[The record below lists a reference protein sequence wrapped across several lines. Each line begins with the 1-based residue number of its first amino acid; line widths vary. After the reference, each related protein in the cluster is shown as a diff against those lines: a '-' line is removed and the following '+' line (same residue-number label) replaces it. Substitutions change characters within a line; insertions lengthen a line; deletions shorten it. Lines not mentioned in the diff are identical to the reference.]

1 MIGQLSQAS
10 VCVVDNEE
18 EDYRPLLSALN
29 DLHIGCV
36 HFKGDNPDELPTAPL
51 SSVRLVFQDL
61 HLTADTGKNAAS
73 HAANVF
79 CKLVSTDTAPV
90 VVVIWSKYA
99 ADPVAEGDVPPE
111 DQRSEAKL
119 FCETLE
125 AAEPAFA
132 ERLIYIEMPK
142 LKPGDRPDDW
152 VARLKRD
159 IAAHL
164 KDRESVEALWQWES
178 MVCAAGVG
186 ISSDMTS
193 IAHDATA
200 DNEAS
205 LSDGLRIAMQVLV
218 GSQAGG
224 TVSPASAPSQLNS
237 ALTQLLVDHLEHASV
252 DHLGVHGAW
261 LAAET
266 PGDVLPV
273 VSPRLNALF
282 LTARADPEDTPLLPG
297 TVYAVRQPGQFGAT
311 FGNEV
316 DGLKLACFSAS
327 VESPSWNDW
336 TTQTRPVLV
345 ELSPTCDVANNKRYT
360 AILLA
365 GLIVPATLGVRIHKG
380 DPCWSLPTFGLRWP
394 GDDFAVQDASL
405 VFCSRFQATVGQDS
419 VPTWMAPWFRLRE
432 LPTSALRN
440 WRAASASRIG
450 YVSVRT

>member
-1 MIGQLSQAS
+1 MIGELAQAS
-10 VCVVDNEE
+10 VCVVDNDEG
-18 EDYRPLLSALN
+18 DYRPLLSALN

-36 HFKGDNPDELPTAPL
+36 HFKGNNLDDLPTAPL

-79 CKLVSTDTAPV
+79 RRLVSTDTAPV

-111 DQRSEAKL
+111 EQKSEAKL

-125 AAEPAFA
+125 TAAPAFA
-132 ERLIYIEMPK
+132 ERLIYIQMPK
-142 LKPGDRPDDW
+142 LKQGERPDNW
-152 VARLKRD
+152 VDQLKRD
-159 IAAHL
+159 IATHVEG
-164 KDRESVEALWQWES
+164 KESVEALWQWES
-178 MVCAAGVG
+178 MVRAAGVG
-186 ISSDMTS
+186 ISGDMTL

-218 GSQAGG
+218 HSQAGG
-224 TVSPASAPSQLNS
+224 TLSPTNAPSQLNS
-237 ALTQLLVDHLEHASV
+237 ALTQLLVDRLEHASV
-252 DHLGVHGAW
+252 DRLGVHGAW
-261 LAAET
+261 LTDEP

-273 VSPRLNALF
+273 VNPRLNALF
-282 LTARADPEDTPLLPG
+282 LTAHASPEDTPFSPG
-297 TVYAVRQPGQFGAT
+297 TVYAIRQPDQFTVT
-311 FGNEV
+311 FGNGV
-316 DGLKLACFSAS
+316 NGLKLECFSAG
-327 VESPSWNDW
+327 VESPNWNDW
-336 TTQTRPVLV
+336 RTQTRPVLV

-365 GLIVPATLGVRIHKG
+365 GLIVPARLASRIHKG
-380 DPCWSLPTFGLRWP
+380 APFWPLPTFRLRWP
-394 GDDFAVQDASL
+394 NDDFAVQDVSL
-405 VFCSRFQATVGQDS
+405 VFCSRFQATLGQDML
-419 VPTWMAPWFRLRE
+419 PTWMAPWFRLRE

-450 YVSVRT
+450 YVSAK

>member
-36 HFKGDNPDELPTAPL
+36 HFRGDNPDELPTAPL

-79 CKLVSTDTAPV
+79 CRLVPTDTAPV
-90 VVVIWSKYA
+90 VVVIWSKYG

-111 DQRSEAKL
+111 EQRSEAEL
-119 FCETLE
+119 FCKTLE

-142 LKPGDRPDDW
+142 LTLGDRPGDW
-152 VARLKRD
+152 VAQLKRD

-164 KDRESVEALWQWES
+164 KGRESVEALWQWES

-186 ISSDMTS
+186 ISSEMTL
-193 IAHDATA
+193 IAQHATVG
-200 DNEAS
+200 NEAS

-224 TVSPASAPSQLNS
+224 TVPPASAPSQLNS

-252 DHLGVHGAW
+252 DHLGVHSAW
-261 LAAET
+261 LAEEAPRE
-266 PGDVLPV
+266 VLPA

-282 LTARADPEDTPLLPG
+282 LTARADPEDTPFVPG
-297 TVYAVRQPGQFGAT
+297 TVYAIKELGQFAAA
-311 FGNEV
+311 FGNDVES
-316 DGLKLACFSAS
+316 LKLACCSVN
-327 VESPSWNDW
+327 VESRYWNDW
-336 TTQTRPVLV
+336 TTRTRPVLV

-360 AILLA
+360 AFVLA
-365 GLIVPATLGVRIHKG
+365 GLIVPATLGRRIGKG
-380 DPCWSLPTFGLRWP
+380 DACWSLPTFGLRWP
-394 GDDFAVQDASL
+394 RDDFAAQDVSL

-450 YVSVRT
+450 YVSART

>member
-1 MIGQLSQAS
+1 MIGQLSRAS

-36 HFKGDNPDELPTAPL
+36 HFKGDNPGELPTAPL

-61 HLTADTGKNAAS
+61 HLTAATGKNAAS

-79 CKLVSTDTAPV
+79 CRLVSKDTAPV

-99 ADPVAEGDVPPE
+99 ADPVAEGDVLPDE
-111 DQRSEAKL
+111 QTEAEL
-119 FCETLE
+119 FRDTLE

-132 ERLIYIEMPK
+132 KRLVYIHMPK
-142 LKPGDRPDDW
+142 LKSGDRPEDW
-152 VARLKRD
+152 VERLKSD

-164 KDRESVEALWQWES
+164 KGKAAVEALWQWES
-178 MVCAAGVG
+178 MVWAAGIG
-186 ISSDMTS
+186 ISSDITL
-193 IAHDATA
+193 IADNATA
-200 DNEAS
+200 NKEAS
-205 LSDGLRIAMQVLV
+205 LSDGLRMAMQVLAH
-218 GSQAGG
+218 SQAGG
-224 TVSPASAPSQLNS
+224 TLSAANAPRQLNS

-252 DHLGVHGAW
+252 DHLGAHGAW
-261 LAAET
+261 LAEEA
-266 PGDVLPV
+266 PGDVLPA

-282 LTARADPEDTPLLPG
+282 LTARVGPEDVPLLPG
-297 TVYAVRQPGQFGAT
+297 TVYAVKQPDEFGAT
-311 FGNEV
+311 FGKDVN
-316 DGLKLACFSAS
+316 GLKLACFSGNVQNPHWS
-327 VESPSWNDW
+327 DW
-336 TTQTRPVLV
+336 RTQTRPVLV

-365 GLIVPATLGVRIHKG
+365 GLVVPTTLGAQIHKG
-380 DPCWSLPTFGLRWP
+380 EPCLSLPTFGVRWP
-394 GDDFAVQDASL
+394 MDDFAVQDASL
-405 VFCSRFQATVGQDS
+405 VFCSRFQATVSQDS

-450 YVSVRT
+450 YVSART